1 MRMQL
6 CVLAL
11 ACAASLAQAKGSDPA
26 ALGKTLTPMGSEMA
40 ANADGSIPAWTG
52 ALAGN
57 AGTVDAKGG
66 YSDPYASEKPLFT
79 ITAQNLAQ
87 YQKFLSPGQVAM
99 FKRYPDTYK
108 MHIYPTHRS
117 ANLPKTVLEQS
128 RENVAKTSLADGGNG
143 LHDYVH
149 GIPFP
154 LPTEALEVMWNHMT
168 RYRGGS
174 YERISS
180 SALVRENGATSY
192 VRNQSLINF
201 ADTISGLEPGNNTLF
216 MFKSRVLEPAR
227 LSGEAVLVHEPIDQ
241 VAEPRSAWQYLP
253 GQRRVRRAPMIAY
266 DNSARYSNGLITADN
281 IDGYNGAP
289 DRFDWK
295 LVGKQE
301 LYIPYNSYKIGS
313 RDLKYDAVI
322 KPNHVNQDL
331 ARYEKHRVWVVEAT
345 LKPNARHIYG
355 KRRFYVDEDSWQIA
369 QSDQYD
375 SRGELWRSGELHAI
389 QHYDHGFTY
398 NVLETSYDLIA
409 GRYYAGGLANEETEP
424 MRVGFAAKTDDYTP
438 SDLRRWAK

>member
-11 ACAASLAQAKGSDPA
+11 ACTVGLAQAKGTDSA

-40 ANADGSIPAWTG
+40 ANADGSIPAWSG
-52 ALAGN
+52 GLGSN
-57 AGTVDAKGG
+57 AGTVDSRGG
-66 YSDPYASEKPLFT
+66 YSDPYAAEKPLFT
-79 ITAQNLAQ
+79 IAAQNLAQ
-87 YQKFLSPGQVAM
+87 YQKFLSPGQIAL
-99 FKRYPDTYK
+99 FKRFPDSYR
-108 MHIYPTHRS
+108 MNIYPTHRS
-117 ANLPKTVLEQS
+117 ANLPKDVLAAS
-128 RENVAKTSLADGGNG
+128 RDNVDRTSMADGGNG
-143 LHDYVH
+143 LHDYAR

-154 LPTEALEVMWNHMT
+154 LPTEGLEVMWNHMT

-180 SALVRENGATSY
+180 AALVRENGATSY

-201 ADTISGLEPGNNTLF
+201 ADTVGGLEAGSNVLF

-313 RDLKYDAVI
+313 RDIKYDDVI

-345 LKPNARHIYG
+345 LKPGARHIYA

-389 QHYDHGFTY
+389 QQYDHGFTY
-398 NVLETSYDLIA
+398 NVLETSYDLIS

>member
-52 ALAGN
+52 GLAGN

>member
-11 ACAASLAQAKGSDPA
+11 ACAASLAHAKGTDTA

-52 ALAGN
+52 GLATN
-57 AGTVDAKGG
+57 AGTVDSKGS
-66 YSDPYASEKPLFT
+66 YSDPYANEKPLFT
-79 ITAQNLAQ
+79 ITAQNVAQ
-87 YQKFLSPGQVAM
+87 YQKFLSPGQMAM
-99 FKRYPDTYK
+99 FKRFPDTYK
-108 MHIYPTHRS
+108 MNIYPTHRS
-117 ANLPKTVLEQS
+117 ANLPKAVYDQS
-128 RENVAKTSLADGGNG
+128 RENVTKTSMADGGNG
-143 LHDYVH
+143 LHDYAH

-180 SALVRENGATSY
+180 SALVRENGAVSY
-192 VRNQSLINF
+192 VRNQALINF

-295 LVGKQE
+295 LIGKQE

-313 RDLKYDAVI
+313 HDLKYDAVI

-345 LKPNARHIYG
+345 LKPSARHIYA
-355 KRRFYVDEDSWQIA
+355 KRRFYIDEDSWQIA

-389 QHYDHGFTY
+389 QQYDHNFTY
-398 NVLETSYDLIA
+398 NVLETSYDLIS
-409 GRYYAGGLANEETEP
+409 GRYYAGGLANEETAP
-424 MRVGFAAKTDDYTP
+424 MRVGFPAKTDDYTP

>member
-52 ALAGN
+52 GLAGN

-355 KRRFYVDEDSWQIA
+355 KRRFYIDEDSWQIA